1 MAKLEQKVQKIIQDL
16 GYTNN
21 VYYEATYKMWTRGD
35 GARYKDK
42 ASIRIS
48 GIPAEIIFEHL
59 ELCAKRFYWITQE
72 FPRSPKLKAIV
83 YKSVLFV
90 LLDDNIEVATT
101 SVLSNT
107 SVWKLSDRDVS
118 EDVRARLGATV
129 TLIS

>member
-1 MAKLEQKVQKIIQDL
+1 MAKLEHKVQKIIQDL
-16 GYTNN
+16 GYTNT

-35 GARYKDK
+35 GTRYKDK

-72 FPRSPKLKAIV
+72 FPMSTKLKAIV

-90 LLDDNIEVATT
+90 FLDDNIEVATT
-101 SVLSNT
+101 SVISNT
-107 SVWKLSDRDVS
+107 SVWTLLDRDVS